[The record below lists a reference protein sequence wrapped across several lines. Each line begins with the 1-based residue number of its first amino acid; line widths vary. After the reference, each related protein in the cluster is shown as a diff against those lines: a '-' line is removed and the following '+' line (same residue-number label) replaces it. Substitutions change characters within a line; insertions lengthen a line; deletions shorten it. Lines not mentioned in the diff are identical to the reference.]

1 RLMSATGMTLAAPS
15 GAASAGG
22 PAVMG
27 AGSVAVGFA
36 SAAGVGFG
44 SGGGF
49 ACVAAGLDDREVVVG
64 APTPRRG
71 GSASSIVSGLVAS
84 VVGEDVVG
92 SVDAAADESGLAC
105 VVEET
110 SADVGWPTGVP
121 KLRATT
127 AIPKK
132 TVATV
137 ATARTMR
144 TVLGACFIIGTS
156 LAVLRYPSAPDAN
169 T

>member
-1 RLMSATGMTLAAPS
+1 MTAPS
-15 GAASAGG
+15 GAPCAGG
-22 PAVMG
+22 AAVVG
-27 AGSVAVGFA
+27 AGCVV
-36 SAAGVGFG
+36 VGFG
-44 SGGGF
+44 WVVGVGLVSGGGF
-49 ACVAAGLDDREVVVG
+49 ACVEAGVDDDEVVLG
-64 APTPRRG
+64 APIPRKD

-84 VVGEDVVG
+84 VLGEDVVG
-92 SVDAAADESGLAC
+92 SLDPAADESGLAC